1 MDKVFRMSS
10 NSNIVAVMAGQGQN
24 CIKMCESVKGKGAKS
39 RHHPKLSV
47 SFVYEE
53 MIKYL
58 EGLDG
63 KDKAFGTII
72 AGWDEDEVMKIISL
86 KIIFSIIYSYSCNNR
101 S

>member
-39 RHHPKLSV
+39 RYHPKLSV